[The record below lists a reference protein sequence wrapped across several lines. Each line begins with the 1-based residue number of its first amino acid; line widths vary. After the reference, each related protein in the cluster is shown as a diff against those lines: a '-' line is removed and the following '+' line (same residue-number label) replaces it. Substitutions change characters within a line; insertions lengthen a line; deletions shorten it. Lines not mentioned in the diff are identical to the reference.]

1 MKHLNNNSWDASQI
15 NMIQGFSTRVNL
27 MDLRLDITEWIES
40 VSVEGMTSSCFII
53 TVIQRPGAKEQQILP
68 QEYRS
73 LAAACMDGSKTLV
86 EILTDFGARSITTDI
101 RNNRFVVT
109 ASNGVM
115 ITMVLE

>member
-1 MKHLNNNSWDASQI
+1 MNKTKFYKAIRELDSRI
-15 NMIQGFSTRVNL
+15 NQK
-27 MDLRLDITEWIES
+27 DLRSDISEWIES
-40 VSVEGMTSSCFII
+40 VSNEGLASTCFII